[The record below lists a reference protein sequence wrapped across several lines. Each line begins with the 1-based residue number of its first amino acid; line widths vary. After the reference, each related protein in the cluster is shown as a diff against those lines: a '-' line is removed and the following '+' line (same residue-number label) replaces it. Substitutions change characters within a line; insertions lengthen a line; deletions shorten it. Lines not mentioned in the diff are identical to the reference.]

1 MREEIASGMQ
11 EVGNSNDSKDG
22 RLTWTSEAELVAEKE
37 TCEALEARV
46 RQLEN
51 SPPMITV
58 SVDKSQVVSEG
69 FEDLDG
75 EEGEKLV
82 LDVLMH
88 VDGFQGAHTMNPNH
102 CSFHDRCQC
111 YEIDSRA

>member
-58 SVDKSQVVSEG
+58 SVDKSQVVSEFRG
-69 FEDLDG
+69 LGWRGRRETCVG
-75 EEGEKLV
+75 C
-82 LDVLMH
+82 
-88 VDGFQGAHTMNPNH
+88 VDA
-102 CSFHDRCQC
+102 C
-111 YEIDSRA
+111 